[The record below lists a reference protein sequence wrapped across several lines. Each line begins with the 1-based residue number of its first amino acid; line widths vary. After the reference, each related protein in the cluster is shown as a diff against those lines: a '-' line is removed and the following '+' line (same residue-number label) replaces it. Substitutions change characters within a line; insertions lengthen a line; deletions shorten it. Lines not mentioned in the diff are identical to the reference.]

1 MFTFK
6 SEDNEDPKG
15 RKKRLRYEL
24 IRYYASKYKSKREIA
39 RQSGIAHRTF
49 YNTIKDYPDLNYL
62 LPKKRR
68 KTRYDNKKLWTIK
81 KL

>member
-1 MFTFK
+1 MFIFASTDD
-6 SEDNEDPKG
+6 ECPKA

-24 IRYYASKYKSKREIA
+24 IKYYSGIYKSKREIA

-49 YNTIKDYPDLNYL
+49 YDTIKNYPDLNYL
-62 LPKKRR
+62 LPRKRR
-68 KTRYDNKKLWTIK
+68 LTRYDKKELWKIK